1 VVYYLK
7 PFKTL
12 SAQIHNVNVTFFG
25 DCKGSIM
32 DFIERDFSFFK
43 TNDDNNP
50 DISVE
55 IVHGNFQIPPKSA
68 YYSNN
73 IVSYDDTIAVK
84 YNARFREI
92 WVTYSTKP
100 YLGKKI
106 KIFIPSNI
114 ILDNVKSKVKE
125 KIIRILFPNFLY
137 RWQNA
142 LVDIIHGPLLGVIHL
157 RLLYKGAALLHSSA
171 IANEQGNGVL
181 LPGWAQSGKSTIA
194 DILIKKKSWK
204 FIGEDICIVTKE
216 GMLIPFP
223 KQRRVYYP
231 ELKNT
236 KYFKFKKSRVDL
248 FEERLNIFL
257 FRILSLVGLKSKR
270 LLTYREVYDE
280 SSMAATCSE
289 LNALVYISRGKYDDI
304 FMYKIKEDKV
314 AAICTNMMVSEMQN
328 FNGFY
333 QLLAVYGMMSDNCNP
348 IQDLIKSTSENYLAA
363 FKDKRCYILN
373 APYFKDFDFIEKLIH
388 PKLEEV
394 LRK

>member
-1 VVYYLK
+1 
-7 PFKTL
+7 
-12 SAQIHNVNVTFFG
+12 
-25 DCKGSIM
+25 M
-32 DFIERDFSFFK
+32 
-43 TNDDNNP
+43 
-50 DISVE
+50 
-55 IVHGNFQIPPKSA
+55 
-68 YYSNN
+68 
-73 IVSYDDTIAVK
+73 
-84 YNARFREI
+84 
-92 WVTYSTKP
+92 
-100 YLGKKI
+100 
-106 KIFIPSNI
+106 
-114 ILDNVKSKVKE
+114 
-125 KIIRILFPNFLY
+125 
-137 RWQNA
+137 
-142 LVDIIHGPLLGVIHL
+142 
-157 RLLYKGAALLHSSA
+157 HSSA

-181 LPGWAQSGKSTIA
+181 LPGWAQSGKVQLQISNQKNHGSLLA
-194 DILIKKKSWK
+194 KCMYSN
-204 FIGEDICIVTKE
+204 KE

-270 LLTYREVYDE
+270 LLTHREVYDE

-333 QLLAVYGMMSDNCNP
+333 QLLAVYGMMSDNCNLCW
-348 IQDLIKSTSENYLAA
+348 DLIKSTSENYLAA

-373 APYFKDFDFIEKLIH
+373 APYFKVLILL
-388 PKLEEV
+388 KS
-394 LRK
+394 